1 MIEHQKKVLARF
13 TRGDFKPTPTPTPP
27 PSPPHTLTELTI
39 PTPQVHLPEKW
50 EHSKSLVSCT
60 TSKQHSCQD
69 TPPYPPRPPPS
80 PSPSPPPL
88 PHTKSIVDFLYPSSV
103 SAGNGPVVS
112 RVPPPSISAW
122 SLVRSL
128 PRPRQ
133 NLLSSARLV
142 NRYTHSHTHTHIQYT
157 QIGLSKLCSQMHTN
171 CKCLI
176 SQERSVSFPY

>member
-1 MIEHQKKVLARF
+1 MSFPLSLSLSSDEAMIEHQKKVLARF
-13 TRGDFKPTPTPTPP
+13 TRGDFKPTPTPP

-80 PSPSPPPL
+80 PSPPP

-112 RVPPPSISAW
+112 RVPPPSITAW
-122 SLVRSL
+122 SPVRSL

-142 NRYTHSHTHTHIQYT
+142 NRYTHTLTHTHTDAHQLQVFT
-157 QIGLSKLCSQMHTN
+157 CT
-171 CKCLI
+171 I

>member
-80 PSPSPPPL
+80 PSPPPL

-103 SAGNGPVVS
+103 SAGNGAVVS
-112 RVPPPSISAW
+112 RPAPPSITAW
-122 SLVRSL
+122 SPVRSL

-133 NLLSSARLV
+133 NLLSSARLM
-142 NRYTHSHTHTHIQYT
+142 NRYTHTLSHTHTDAHQLQVFT
-157 QIGLSKLCSQMHTN
+157 CT
-171 CKCLI
+171 I